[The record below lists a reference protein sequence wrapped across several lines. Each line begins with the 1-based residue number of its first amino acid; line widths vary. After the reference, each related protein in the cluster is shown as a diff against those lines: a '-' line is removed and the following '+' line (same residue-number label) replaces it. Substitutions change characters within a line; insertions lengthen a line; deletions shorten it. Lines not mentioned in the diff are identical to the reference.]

1 MSILI
6 KKKKKVVCS
15 LYIHSPNITVTPTL
29 ESQGTMNQRNDETF
43 SKCVPCA
50 FVT

>member
-6 KKKKKVVCS
+6 KKKKSSVV
-15 LYIHSPNITVTPTL
+15 YIHSPNITVTPTL
-29 ESQGTMNQRNDETF
+29 ESQGTMNQRNYETF